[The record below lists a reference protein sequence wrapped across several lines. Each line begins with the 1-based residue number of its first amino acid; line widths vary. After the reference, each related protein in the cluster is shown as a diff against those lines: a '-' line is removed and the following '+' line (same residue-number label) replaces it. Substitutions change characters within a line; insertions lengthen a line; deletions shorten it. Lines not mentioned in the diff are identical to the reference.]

1 MKLLDQDPNFFES
14 EAQAVPWP
22 HHAVSR
28 AAKVA
33 LTSFRTAAR
42 RLSTVMK

>member
-1 MKLLDQDPNFFES
+1 MKFEDQDPNFFES
-14 EAQAVPWP
+14 DAHAVPWP

-33 LTSFRTAAR
+33 FTSFRTAAR
-42 RLSTVMK
+42 RLSTVMQ